1 MTSAMALLTRSLLLL
16 VLTPVAVEGSLR
28 TPSTQ
33 TLGRIEQVEALNSDP
48 VLLYSRALHKNPP
61 PPVSL
66 GARRVKG
73 LGMFRDRFSGI

>member
-33 TLGRIEQVEALNSDP
+33 TPGRIEKVEPLDSDP
-48 VLLYSRALHKNPP
+48 VLLLKARHKNPP
-61 PPVSL
+61 PGSVWEPE
-66 GARRVKG
+66 GVKG
-73 LGMFRDRFSGI
+73 LGTFRDRF